1 MPGRPT
7 RKRKTP
13 ARLSDAS
20 SPTAETS
27 KKVRHQ
33 PPAARDA
40 EGPPLPQE
48 SFQEQLTSLRQ
59 DLASLRDVF
68 VSAVQPSSPDV
79 CSHAVANQQALPS
92 QPAATTTSA
101 AVAPGEHNI
110 HISIGELVDPKLKAK
125 IWSKEFFNLELLL
138 SDPQE
143 SFSLTFT
150 KDQVAPQVRSSDK
163 PTRKISS
170 ISQWTDAFLIY
181 MAIYLEVHPAEATSM
196 LKYMQTIRNMAQAF
210 QGWGW
215 KSYDIDF
222 RKFRAQHETPW
233 HVQLTELY
241 IKAAIPVRQPFRYQR
256 GGAPPFQSPRFKPG
270 SCYQFQVDGRCRR
283 QDCPYKHFCGRCT
296 GQHPAARCPNPSP
309 STTQKGKPQDSN
321 KLAHPHPRK

>member
-1 MPGRPT
+1 M
-7 RKRKTP
+7 
-13 ARLSDAS
+13 
-20 SPTAETS
+20 
-27 KKVRHQ
+27 
-33 PPAARDA
+33 
-40 EGPPLPQE
+40 
-48 SFQEQLTSLRQ
+48 
-59 DLASLRDVF
+59 
-68 VSAVQPSSPDV
+68 SAVQPTSPDV
-79 CSHAVANQQALPS
+79 SSHVIANHEALPS
-92 QPAATTTSA
+92 PPAATPTSA
-101 AVAPGEHNI
+101 SVAPGEHNI
-110 HISIGELVDPKLKAK
+110 HISIGVVVDPKLKAK

-222 RKFRAQHETPW
+222 RKFRAQHETP
-233 HVQLTELY
+233 
-241 IKAAIPVRQPFRYQR
+241 
-256 GGAPPFQSPRFKPG
+256 
-270 SCYQFQVDGRCRR
+270 
-283 QDCPYKHFCGRCT
+283 
-296 GQHPAARCPNPSP
+296 
-309 STTQKGKPQDSN
+309 
-321 KLAHPHPRK
+321 